1 MTRPG
6 CRVVF
11 ALFLTSVLLE
21 LSPRLTRQSG
31 LNGDDRPTS
40 LRAVVQRQISLC
52 GSRCTCSYADRIING
67 QPYTDGE
74 QGFGL
79 CSTACSTDGCDFR
92 PGVDG
97 CGAILY
103 LGCTDLDCRT
113 SPPPVLP
120 PMPGHTPPIV
130 DSTPVPTVQPPP
142 EKSDCSPPRE
152 WVELQ
157 HPRIARGFHW
167 PPYPVL
173 QSQVPPWET
182 VPEVTF
188 AVDVRGGKALRKV
201 RRPETVCRGG
211 GSYPDDCPD
220 SGITRCR
227 TRTQAVYPDPVVQV
241 QATLQLTAESQSW
254 INGYLASRYLR
265 AHVRRPADNLQ
276 WTGSAMSRLVV
287 LPPWDPQDPGRHTVR
302 ITATTAGT
310 PISEPQSVSYLH
322 PVDVSLRDTTLAP

>member
-31 LNGDDRPTS
+31 PDADDRPTS
-40 LRAVVQRQISLC
+40 WRAVVQRQVGLC

-74 QGFGL
+74 PGFGL
-79 CSTACSTDGCDFR
+79 CSTACSTDSCDFR

-113 SPPPVLP
+113 SPPPVLT
-120 PMPGHTPPIV
+120 PMPGLVDPTPA
-130 DSTPVPTVQPPP
+130 PTVQPLPA
-142 EKSDCSPPRE
+142 ESDCSPPRE

-157 HPRIARGFHW
+157 HPRIARVFHR

-173 QSQVPPWET
+173 QSQVTPRET

-188 AVDVRGGKALRKV
+188 FVDVRGGKALRKV
-201 RRPETVCRGG
+201 RRPETVCPGG

-220 SGITRCR
+220 AGIKRCR
-227 TRTQAVYPDPVVQV
+227 TSTQAVYLDPVMQV
-241 QATLQLTAESQSW
+241 QAMLQLTSESQSW

-265 AHVRRPADNLQ
+265 AHVRRPVGDLQ

-287 LPPWDPQDPGRHTVR
+287 LPPWDPRDPGRHTVR

-310 PISEPQSVSYLH
+310 PISAPQSVSYTH